1 MLRIPCST
9 YRLQLHQ
16 NFTFDDAASIAEY
29 LSDLGVSHV
38 YCSPY
43 LQAAPGSTHG
53 YDVVDHQKVNEE
65 LGGAGGHDGFCRKLK
80 EVGLGQVLDVVPN
93 HMSLGKENRYWWDVL
108 ENGPS
113 SRYASFF
120 DIDWQ
125 SQEERLRNKVL
136 APVLD
141 DQYGRV
147 LQAGGIKVVRRDNAF
162 QVECAGQTFPVAPPS
177 LPVILTRAA
186 EYAKSDTLSFLAA
199 SFGRLP
205 APEYIDRR
213 TILARH
219 RDKVVLLTML
229 RRLCAEETE
238 VCSAIDRSLVE
249 LNGNIDALDDFLNQ
263 QNYRLS
269 YWKTADQ
276 QLGYRRFFDVNTLIG
291 LRVEREHVFEET
303 HALVLDWLQQG
314 VLDGIRIDHPDG
326 LRDPLEYLERL
337 RERAPEAWIVGEK
350 ILEPGEFLRESW
362 PIQGT
367 TGYDFLNIAA
377 GVLISPQGMGEL
389 GKVYQAFLGR
399 EFAGQLMDFPAIAHD
414 KKVVVTQE
422 GLGSDVNRLTSIF
435 VEICEA
441 NRNQR
446 DYTRAEMRRAIRE
459 VAACFAIY
467 RTYVVPARS
476 EITEEDKA
484 YIARATEYAKRE
496 RQDIGGG
503 LFDFL
508 RDVLTMKVTGKQ
520 ESEFLLRFQQFT
532 GPVMAKGVEDT
543 ALYCYNRLSSMNE
556 VGGDP
561 GRDGISTAEF
571 HDYCLKMQ
579 VTHPLTMT
587 TLSTHDTKRSEDVR
601 ARIAVLSEM
610 PARFSTAIH
619 RWSRMNSAFRS
630 GRSGSSIMPDRN
642 TEYLYYQTVIG
653 AWPMTVERAQQ
664 YMLKATREAKLQ
676 TSWTTNNKPFEDAL
690 HKFIADTL
698 THPPFLRDLEQ
709 FVDRVKGAGRVN
721 SLAQALLKY
730 TAPGVPD
737 TYQGTELWDLSLVD
751 PDNRRPV
758 DYDLRRS
765 LLADLKKMDG
775 PGVAARIMAR
785 ADEGLPKMWL
795 VHQVLQLR
803 RERPQWFRAEAAYTP
818 LTVEGSRSDHAIAYL
833 RGDSVAVV
841 VPRLTAKLGGA
852 WRETTVI
859 LPPARWVNR
868 LTGLTTDG
876 GKVSLK
882 NLLNDF
888 PVALLTRKDHIDH
901 AGNIPQPEER
911 NDA

>member
-1 MLRIPCST
+1 MLRIPSST
-9 YRLQLHQ
+9 YRLQLHKG
-16 NFTFDDAASIAEY
+16 FSFDDAADIAEY
-29 LSDLGVSHV
+29 LASLGVSHV

-53 YDVVDHQKVNEE
+53 YDVVDHQKVNKE
-65 LGGAGGHDGFCRKLK
+65 LGGDAGHDRFCRKLK

-108 ENGPS
+108 ENGTS

-125 SQEERLRNKVL
+125 PQEERLRDKVL
-136 APVLD
+136 VPVLD

-147 LQAGGIKVVRRDNAF
+147 LQAGGIKVVRRENRF

-177 LPVILTRAA
+177 LPVILARAA

-205 APEYIDRR
+205 APEYVDRR

-219 RDKVVLLTML
+219 RDKVVLLTL
-229 RRLCAEETE
+229 LERLCAEEPG
-238 VCSAIDRSLVE
+238 VCGAIDRSLAD
-249 LNGNIDALDDFLNQ
+249 LNGNLDALDDFLNQ

-276 QLGYRRFFDVNTLIG
+276 QLGYRRFFDVNSLIG

-314 VLDGIRIDHPDG
+314 VLDGVRVDHPDG
-326 LRDPLEYLERL
+326 LRDPVEYLTRL
-337 RERAPEAWIVGEK
+337 RERAPDAWIVGEK

-362 PIQGT
+362 PIEGT
-367 TGYDFLNIAA
+367 TGYDFLNVAA
-377 GVLISPQGMGEL
+377 GVLVSPQGMSEL
-389 GKVYQAFLGR
+389 SKVYQAFLGR
-399 EFAGQLMDFPAIAHD
+399 EFAGQLTNFPAIAHD

-422 GLGSDVNRLTSIF
+422 GLGSDVNRLTSMF
-435 VEICEA
+435 VEIGEA

-446 DYTRAEMRRAIRE
+446 DYTRAEIRRAIRE
-459 VAACFAIY
+459 VAACFSIY
-467 RTYVVPARS
+467 RTYVVPARE

-484 YIARATEYAKRE
+484 FISHATEYAKRE
-496 RQDIGGG
+496 RQDIDGG
-503 LFDFL
+503 LFDFM
-508 RDVLTMKVTGKQ
+508 RDVLTMEVKGKQ

-571 HDYCLKMQ
+571 HAYCQKMQ
-579 VTHPLTMT
+579 ATHPLTMT

-610 PARFSTAIH
+610 PARFSAAIH
-619 RWSRMNSAFRS
+619 RWFRMNGAFRT
-630 GRSGSSIMPDRN
+630 GRSGSAIMPDRN
-642 TEYLYYQTVIG
+642 TEYLYYQTLIG
-653 AWPMTVERAQQ
+653 AWPLTVERAQQ
-664 YMLKATREAKLQ
+664 YMIKAAREAKQQ
-676 TSWTTNNKPFEDAL
+676 TTWTANNKPFEDAL
-690 HKFIADTL
+690 NEFIAGTL
-698 THPPFLRDLEQ
+698 AHPPFLRDLEQ
-709 FVDRVKGAGRVN
+709 FVGKVKDAGRVN

-758 DYDLRRS
+758 DYKLRRH
-765 LLADLKKMDG
+765 LLAELKEIHG
-775 PGVAARIMAR
+775 PDRMARIIAR
-785 ADEGLPKMWL
+785 ADEGMPKMWL
-795 VHQVLQLR
+795 VHQALQLR
-803 RERPQWFRAEAAYTP
+803 REQPQWFGADAAYTP
-818 LTVEGSRSDHAIAYL
+818 LAVEGSKCEHAIAYL
-833 RGDSVAVV
+833 RGDSLAVI
-841 VPRLTAKLGGA
+841 VPRLTVKLGGT
-852 WRETTVI
+852 WRETTVT
-859 LPPARWVNR
+859 LPEGAWMNR
-868 LTGLTTDG
+868 LTGATVEG
-876 GKVSLK
+876 GKILIK
-882 NLLNDF
+882 NLLSDF
-888 PVALLTRKDHIDH
+888 PAALLVRKDYAEHTEEQNH
-901 AGNIPQPEER
+901 A
-911 NDA
+911 